1 MPTTDPT
8 SPDETVD
15 TAGVYAKNRE
25 VLRGIAERLRTETD
39 IDIDELI
46 PLVDQASAA
55 YKACRQRVE
64 AVEKTIAD
72 RLLPID
78 DDADE

>member
-1 MPTTDPT
+1 MPTTDSD
-8 SPDETVD
+8 SPDD
-15 TAGVYAKNRE
+15 GANAAGIYAQNRE
-25 VLRGIAERLRTETD
+25 ILRGIAERLRTETD

-64 AVEKTIAD
+64 AVEKTILE
-72 RLLPID
+72 RLPPTD
-78 DDADE
+78 DTDE

>member
-1 MPTTDPT
+1 MPTTDPE
-8 SPDETVD
+8 SPNDRAH
-15 TAGVYAKNRE
+15 TAGIYAQNRE
-25 VLRGIAERLRTETD
+25 ILRGIAERLRTETD

-72 RLLPID
+72 RLPSA
-78 DDADE
+78 DDADD